1 MSKYPSVKKFAE
13 GLIEF
18 LSKNLDSDTLKEI
31 TTEIVEKS
39 ESRQLEQEIV
49 YKLRAWVEELYSL
62 KEGSLINSFSSKI
75 SKLTSPKTVWLIVSL
90 KIFDEDRPR
99 VVELI
104 GGGLTR
110 QAIYKY
116 VKYYNELDP
125 RLEEHKQIKQNIE
138 LILKTY
144 ERKLV

>member
-1 MSKYPSVKKFAE
+1 MYLQRIGENLMPLFLKNSLTSSYNRSRGPVTVLLDRSK
-13 GLIEF
+13 IE
-18 LSKNLDSDTLKEI
+18 
-31 TTEIVEKS
+31 
-39 ESRQLEQEIV
+39 
-49 YKLRAWVEELYSL
+49 
-62 KEGSLINSFSSKI
+62 NSFSSKI

-138 LILKTY
+138 LIFKTY